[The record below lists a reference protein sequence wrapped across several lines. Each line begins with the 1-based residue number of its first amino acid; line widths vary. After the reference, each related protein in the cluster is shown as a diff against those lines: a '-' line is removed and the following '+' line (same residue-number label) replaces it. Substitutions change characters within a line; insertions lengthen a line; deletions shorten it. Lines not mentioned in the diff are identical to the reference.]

1 MKRNPH
7 IRPWTPST
15 ISGGSGRGADPR
27 QSPRPFPGLEQV
39 RKVAWGALPL
49 GAIIIDG
56 PTVGGVLP
64 EELQGFPTIDRRLRD
79 HLRNRYHF
87 RQDRLITVATVTD
100 PQSAERFA
108 REMQTLDRR
117 LRNTEPIASEALR
130 EYARFGVDRAAG
142 PAFAQSALTESSR
155 LVRDQYNSFAVNRS
169 RVDAAPSL
177 LRRAGDAADAAPT
190 GAAGLHGPA
199 SDIALGGVVSSLLE
213 GRLVLPADTPVA
225 LHLALDVSYSMKTRG
240 RIEHGIAAVN
250 RIAKRI
256 PAAMPNTR
264 VHGYHFSDSVRHIAL
279 PYGRAAVEAKG
290 TKQAQLVRAVLKRQ
304 EAGRHN
310 CFVLLTDGEPED
322 YADTLRVA
330 EKLREAGLDY
340 AQVLL
345 HTDAD
350 LANEVTSAPGEF
362 RVRDNMIAEDVPDD
376 RITKLTEE
384 QVKENVDTRF
394 ERFTRIAEV
403 AGGNQV
409 VLTEFSA
416 LGLITVEL
424 YDRYVGLLSLAE

>member
-1 MKRNPH
+1 MKRDPH
-7 IRPWTPST
+7 IRPWTPRT
-15 ISGGSGRGADPR
+15 ISSGGGPGAGGGDAHGGAGSPHRG
-27 QSPRPFPGLEQV
+27 PRPFPGLEQV
-39 RKVAWGALPL
+39 RRVTWGALPL
-49 GAIIIDG
+49 GAIILDG

-64 EELQGFPTIDRRLRD
+64 EELQGFPAIDRRLRD
-79 HLRNRYHF
+79 HLQNRYHF
-87 RQDRLITVATVTD
+87 RRDRLITVATVTD

-108 REMQTLDRR
+108 REVGTLDRR
-117 LRNTEPIASEALR
+117 LRNAEPIAREAME
-130 EYARFGVDRAAG
+130 EYARFDLEPAAG
-142 PAFAQSALTESSR
+142 PAFVQTGLTESSR
-155 LVRDQYNSFAVNRS
+155 LVRDQYNSFVVNRA
-169 RVDAAPSL
+169 RMEGVPSL
-177 LRRAGDAADAAPT
+177 IAGVSA
-190 GAAGLHGPA
+190 GPA
-199 SDIALGGVVSSLLE
+199 SDISLGGVVSSLLE
-213 GRLVLPADTPVA
+213 GRFVLPADTPVT

-240 RIEHGIAAVN
+240 RIEHGIAAAN

-264 VHGYHFSDSVRHIAL
+264 VRGYHFSDTVRHIAL
-279 PYGRAAVEAKG
+279 PYGRAAVEANG

-322 YADTLRVA
+322 YAETLRMA
-330 EKLREAGLDY
+330 EKLREAGMDY

-362 RVRDNMIAEDVPDD
+362 RVRDNMIADDVPEE
-376 RITKLTEE
+376 RIRKLTEE
-384 QVKENVDTRF
+384 QVKQNVDSRF